1 MGPHRDGMEMR
12 SRAQRASARARGAR
26 GGCPRGHFGAP
37 LRSVHRFKHRGNARQ
52 LRAGISA
59 RISAH
64 PGGAGW
70 RLGAPHRAAERWS
83 KPPTHPSVSLHL
95 SQRAEGDR
103 ASALG
108 RRPAPRSPLP
118 ARAARP
124 RAARARPAA
133 MPISGLLSALAKHSY
148 IPGRLAKVSTEQ
160 RSVLLVDG
168 PALAHRLWRDSGA
181 PPDYKEVRPR
191 AVPSAVGVA
200 PRRLRRPP
208 TTLIRGAGPSVPAG
222 SALARSP
229 AWRAA
234 VRSLV
239 ASSRPRRVL
248 T

>member
-1 MGPHRDGMEMR
+1 MR
-12 SRAQRASARARGAR
+12 SRAKRASARARGAR

-37 LRSVHRFKHRGNARQ
+37 LRSVHMFKHRGNARQ

-64 PGGAGW
+64 HTRRWLAAGCATP
-70 RLGAPHRAAERWS
+70 RSRTLVKAPH
-83 KPPTHPSVSLHL
+83 PPLSFPPHL

-191 AVPSAVGVA
+191 AVRSAVGVA